1 MRMLTLVTTATMMF
15 TTAAVAQ
22 SPADALR
29 PGDMLRVRIYLEP
42 EMSGEFPVNEH
53 GVVSLPRLGDLAVG
67 EWPAD
72 SIRPRIARGY
82 AEFLREPVV
91 EVTLLRRVAVFGAV
105 AKPGLYPVDPTMTVQ
120 EALAL
125 AGGASADG
133 RRDRV
138 DLIRAEGGTI
148 TLSLADDVQ
157 RLGIRSGDQLYVP
170 QRSWISRNSWL
181 VGSLLGA
188 VATITAVL
196 VN

>member
-1 MRMLTLVTTATMMF
+1 MRMMTAVAAAMSMVTTMIG
-15 TTAAVAQ
+15 AQ

-42 EMSGEFPVNEH
+42 EMSGEFQVNEQ
-53 GVVSLPRLGDLAVG
+53 GVVSLPRLGDLPVG
-67 EWPAD
+67 TWPAD
-72 SIRPRIARGY
+72 SIRPRLTQGY
-82 AEFLREPVV
+82 SEYLRDPVV
-91 EVTLLRRVAVFGAV
+91 EVTLLRRIAVFGAV
-105 AKPGLYPVDPTMTVQ
+105 ARPGLYPVDPTMTVQ

-125 AGGASADG
+125 AGGAAPDG

-138 DLIRAEGGTI
+138 DLIRVEGGTLA
-148 TLSLADDVQ
+148 LSLDDDVQ

-181 VGSLLGA
+181 VGSLVGA

>member
-1 MRMLTLVTTATMMF
+1 MMTTVAAATTMIS
-15 TTAAVAQ
+15 AVVGAQ
-22 SPADALR
+22 APADALR

-42 EMSGEFPVNEH
+42 EMSGEFPVDER
-53 GVVSLPRLGDLAVG
+53 GIVSLPRLGDTPVG
-67 EWPAD
+67 SWPAD
-72 SIRPRIARGY
+72 SIRPRLTRGY
-82 AEFLREPVV
+82 AEYLREPVV
-91 EVTLLRRVAVFGAV
+91 EVTLLRRIAVFGAV

-125 AGGASADG
+125 AGGASPDG

-138 DLIRAEGGTI
+138 ELIRVEGGKLA
-148 TLSLADDVQ
+148 LSLADDVQ

-181 VGSLLGA
+181 VGSLVGA
-188 VATITAVL
+188 IATITAVL